1 MSHIRCPMLHGPRSR
16 VSAASS
22 ATRNARL
29 DAGLLRRDD
38 QIAALEV
45 QLARQPDVQRH
56 WNPASPLHSRT
67 EELQHLKR
75 ELAFREDQLSRYSPR
90 GAKAPSPPSCSC
102 HTRLCVCARARN
114 ARTHARAATRRHPA
128 RLDGATLLSH
138 VAQMSP
144 SHDTRTHTHTH
155 THTHR
160 DAHARARA
168 HPSGAH
174 LTRMWFRCRRATA
187 RARRSQ

>member
-1 MSHIRCPMLHGPRSR
+1 MLHGPRSR
-16 VSAASS
+16 GRAASS

-102 HTRLCVCARARN
+102 HTRYAVCVRARARC
-114 ARTHARAATRRHPA
+114 HATRAHTRALPLAATPPDSMV
-128 RLDGATLLSH
+128 RL
-138 VAQMSP
+138 
-144 SHDTRTHTHTH
+144 
-155 THTHR
+155 
-160 DAHARARA
+160 
-168 HPSGAH
+168 
-174 LTRMWFRCRRATA
+174 C
-187 RARRSQ
+187 